1 MYKFSAKAKKDLLS
15 ITQYTT
21 EQFGLKQS
29 NEYLRSLKE
38 TLDKISIFPRMVGR
52 LRNEIGINIFSF
64 VCKSHTIYYQQ
75 KQNYLFIIRILN
87 NRMDH
92 QKYL

>member
-38 TLDKISIFPRMVGR
+38 TLDKISMFPRMGR

-64 VCKSHTIYYQQ
+64 ACKSHTIYYQQ

>member
-38 TLDKISIFPRMVGR
+38 TLDKISIFPRMGR

>member
-38 TLDKISIFPRMVGR
+38 TLDKISIFPRMGR
-52 LRNEIGINIFSF
+52 LRNDDR
-64 VCKSHTIYYQQ
+64 H
-75 KQNYLFIIRILN
+75 
-87 NRMDH
+87 
-92 QKYL
+92 KYF